1 VRPGVVAASAALLCL
16 AASGA
21 THAAAS
27 PAQSALLKH
36 RTRTVLSPP
45 TPADVDSRLIYAGR
59 VDGASSGRVRL
70 ESSSIARPAWKAL
83 AVVRV
88 AADGSFTYTTNV
100 PGDGTYRIRAVF
112 LGDRRHLP
120 SSAVVPLQVI

>member
-21 THAAAS
+21 THAAAP
-27 PAQSALLKH
+27 PAQTALLKH

-59 VDGASSGRVRL
+59 VDGASSGRVKL
-70 ESSSIARPAWKAL
+70 ESSSLARPAWKAL

-88 AADGSFTYTTNV
+88 AADGTFTYTTNV

-112 LGDRRHLP
+112 LGDSSHLP